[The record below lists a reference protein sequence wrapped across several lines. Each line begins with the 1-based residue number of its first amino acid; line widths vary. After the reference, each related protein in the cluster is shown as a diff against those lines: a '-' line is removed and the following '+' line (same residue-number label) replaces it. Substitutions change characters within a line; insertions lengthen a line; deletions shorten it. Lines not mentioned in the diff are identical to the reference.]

1 MTNDNQ
7 IKNDDNYTHIDEF
20 DEKLLDHDYDGIRE
34 LDNPAPAWIMA
45 IFYITIFI
53 AVAYGAY
60 YFWIG
65 NGPNQI
71 EEYAQENADHIKKY
85 GSQESNEVLALV
97 TDEKS
102 LAEGKDIYMKNCVAC
117 HGVNGEGGIG
127 ANLTDAN
134 WIHGCKFDN
143 VFEVIKEGAP
153 NGMISY
159 KSQMGDKKIQKVASY
174 ILTELSGKNA
184 AGKTAEG
191 ETCK

>member
-1 MTNDNQ
+1 MTNDDQ
-7 IKNDDNYTHIDEF
+7 IKNDDNYTHIEEF
-20 DEKLLDHDYDGIRE
+20 DEKLMDHDYDGIKE

-45 IFYITIFI
+45 IFYVTIFF

-65 NGPNQI
+65 DGPNQI
-71 EEYAQENADHIKKY
+71 EEYAQENAEHIEKY
-85 GSQESNEVLALV
+85 GSQESNEALALV
-97 TDEKS
+97 TDEAD

-134 WIHGCKFDN
+134 WIHGCNFDN
-143 VFEVIKEGAP
+143 VFDVIKDGAP

-159 KSQMGDKKIQKVASY
+159 KTQMSDKKIQNVTSY

-184 AGKTAEG
+184 AGKAVEG
-191 ETCK
+191 EACK